1 MRRRRIILTLL
12 ILAAAGG
19 VFWAAMTAREV
30 TVRGPG
36 GELPDVDETRL
47 EAMGV
52 TLGGPTL
59 VDSGAGHVGPWRMNR
74 SDWRYVDDPTVALDP
89 EGGALVAW
97 VDQARKDVLFRRYD
111 PDGSPLWETPVDVSR
126 SPEVFSWLPRLALD
140 PGDPDRVYVLWQEIV
155 FSGGTHGGEAFFAR
169 STDGGRSFGA
179 PINLSNTPDGVGK
192 GRSGPDRW
200 HNGSLALAV
209 APDGTVHAAWTAYQG
224 PLWTARSTDGG
235 ESFSEPLRITTGESG
250 EPARAPS
257 LAVGPDGR
265 VHLAWA
271 VGDDPAADLRYAV
284 SEDSGRTFT
293 PSRALFPDEAHA
305 DAPKLVVDRV
315 GTVHLA
321 WHESPAGVVGEHRI
335 MYARAPAG
343 AEFGTPGAVSG
354 DLGEEVGSVRY
365 PSLALD
371 GDGNPHLVFEL
382 HADGGDRSRGL
393 GFTLSWNGGETF
405 APPTLVPG
413 TAEPAFRLNGSLQ
426 GLLMDK
432 LAVNGAG
439 DLAVV
444 NSSFEP
450 GEGSRVVLVRGHA
463 GSR

>member
-12 ILAAAGG
+12 VLAAAGG

-30 TVRGPG
+30 TVPGPE
-36 GELPDVDETRL
+36 GELPDVDEARL

-52 TLGGPTL
+52 TLGEPIA
-59 VDSGAGHVGPWRMNR
+59 VDSGPGHVGPWRMNR
-74 SDWRYVDDPTVALDP
+74 SDWRYVDDPAVALDP

-111 PDGSPLWETPVDVSR
+111 PDGRPLWQTPVDVSR
-126 SPEVFSWLPRLALD
+126 SPEVFSWLPRVALD

-169 STDGGRSFGA
+169 STDGGRTFE
-179 PINLSNTPDGVGK
+179 PPVNLSSTPDGVGK
-192 GRSGPDRW
+192 GRSGPERW
-200 HNGSLALAV
+200 HNGSLDLAV
-209 APDGTVHAAWTAYQG
+209 GPEGTVHAAWTAYQG

-235 ESFSEPLRITTGESG
+235 ERFSEPLRITEEGDG
-250 EPARAPS
+250 EPARGPT

-284 SEDSGRTFT
+284 SEDGGRIFT
-293 PSRALFPDEAHA
+293 PPRALFPDEAHA
-305 DAPKLVVDRV
+305 DAPKLTVDRE
-315 GTVHLA
+315 GTAHLA

-335 MYARAPAG
+335 LYARAPAG
-343 AEFGTPGAVSG
+343 EGGMEAPRAVSG

-371 GDGNPHLVFEL
+371 GDGNPHLTFEL
-382 HADGGDRSRGL
+382 HAGGGDRSRGL
-393 GFTLSWNGGETF
+393 GFTRSRDGGESF
-405 APPTLVPG
+405 EPPTVVPG
-413 TAEPAFRLNGSLQ
+413 TADPAFRLNGSLQ
-426 GLLMDK
+426 GLLMEK
-432 LAVNGAG
+432 LAVSAAG

-450 GEGSRVVLVRGHA
+450 GEGSRVVLVP
-463 GSR
+463 GSTR